1 MSTQIILKVLA
12 QRHRLRQHDRWT
24 RWQLEEY
31 QGRAL
36 RLLREHAHERSP
48 FYRHFHKGFTDH
60 SLKDLPVLTK
70 QMVMEYFDELVTD
83 PAIRLADVEAH
94 LATLSGG
101 DELFNGRYRVVSTSG
116 STGRRG
122 FFLWEPHEWAT
133 VLASYNRSFDWAGVG
148 AGLTHRTRMAVVSST
163 TPWHQS
169 ARVGASVHSRWVPTL
184 RLDSGN
190 PLESIVERLN
200 AFQPKVLVAY
210 ASMAHLLAEEQLA
223 GRLRIAPGFVFASSE
238 VFTEQAKRR
247 VEEAWG
253 EKPFEVYA
261 ATEPAGIASECGQH
275 RGMHLFE
282 DLVVTEVV
290 DENNKP
296 VPPGVYGA
304 KVLVTMLFS
313 RTMPLIRYEMSD
325 SVRPAPSP
333 HCPCGRLFALI
344 DGIQGREEDVLR
356 FPAKSEGQVSVQPI
370 VFHRVMDAVPAG
382 GWQVAQ
388 GPEGLTVL
396 LSAVREDFAGTIL
409 IDSLR
414 RELEAQGAIVPPVKV
429 SRVPTIPRTTV
440 GKAPLIK
447 SYTPASRPHAGSPG

>member
-12 QRHRLRQHDRWT
+12 QRHRLRQRDRWT
-24 RWQLEEY
+24 RRHLAEY
-31 QGRAL
+31 QSRAL
-36 RLLREHAHERSP
+36 RLLREHAYARSP
-48 FYRHFHKGFTDH
+48 FYGRFHKGFTDR
-60 SLKDLPVLTK
+60 SLSDLPVLTK
-70 QMVMEYFDELVTD
+70 QMVMERFDELVTD

-101 DELFNGRYRVVSTSG
+101 DELFNGRYRVASTSG

-122 FFLWEPHEWAT
+122 LFLWDPDEWAT

-148 AGLTHRTRMAVVSST
+148 AGITHRTRMAVVSST

-169 ARVGASVHSRWVPTL
+169 ARVGASVHSPWVPTL
-184 RLDSGN
+184 RLDSGD

-200 AFQPKVLVAY
+200 AFRPKVLVAY

-238 VFTEQAKRR
+238 VFTEQARRR

-261 ATEPAGIASECGQH
+261 ATEPAGIASECEQH

-290 DENNKP
+290 DEKNKP
-296 VPPGVYGA
+296 VPPGIYGE
-304 KVLVTMLFS
+304 KVLVTVLFS

-325 SVRPAPSP
+325 SVRPASSP
-333 HCPCGRLFALI
+333 HCPCGRPFALI

-356 FPAKSEGQVSVQPI
+356 FPAKSGGQVSVQPI

-396 LSAVREDFAGTIL
+396 LSGVRGGFADAAL

-414 RELEAQGAIVPPVKV
+414 RELEAQGAIVPPVEV

-447 SYTPASRPHAGSPG
+447 AHVSGPWRKS

>member
-12 QRHRLRQHDRWT
+12 QRHRLRQRDRWT
-24 RWQLEEY
+24 HSQLEEY

-36 RLLREHAHERSP
+36 WLLREHAYERSP
-48 FYRHFHKGFTDH
+48 FYRTFHKGFADR
-60 SLKDLPVLTK
+60 SLSDLPVLTK
-70 QMVMEYFDELVTD
+70 QMVMERFDELVTD
-83 PAIRLADVEAH
+83 RAIRLADVEAH

-101 DELFNGRYRVVSTSG
+101 DELLDGRFRVASTSG

-122 FFLWEPHEWAT
+122 LFLWDPNEWAT

-169 ARVGASVHSRWVPTL
+169 ARVGASVHSPWVPTL
-184 RLDSGN
+184 RLDSGDL
-190 PLESIVERLN
+190 LESIVERLN

-210 ASMAHLLAEEQLA
+210 ASMAHLLAEEQLV
-223 GRLRIAPGFVFASSE
+223 GHLRISPSFVFGSSE
-238 VFTEQAKRR
+238 VFTGQARRR

-253 EKPFEVYA
+253 NKPFEVYA
-261 ATEPAGIASECGQH
+261 ATEPAGIASECEQH

-282 DLVVTEVV
+282 DLVITEVV

-296 VPPGVYGA
+296 TPPGVYGH
-304 KVLVTMLFS
+304 KVLVTVLFS

-325 SVRPAPSP
+325 SVRPASSP
-333 HCPCGRLFALI
+333 HCPCGRPFALI
-344 DGIQGREEDVLR
+344 DGIQGREEDVLH
-356 FPAKSEGQVSVQPI
+356 FPAKTGDQVSVQPI

-382 GWQVAQ
+382 GWQVVQ

-396 LSAVREDFAGTIL
+396 LSGVREDFADAAL

-414 RELEAQGAIVPPVKV
+414 RELEVQGVIVPPVRV
-429 SRVPTIPRTTV
+429 RRVPNIPRTTV

-447 SYTPASRPHAGSPG
+447 AYLPASEMLRRNP